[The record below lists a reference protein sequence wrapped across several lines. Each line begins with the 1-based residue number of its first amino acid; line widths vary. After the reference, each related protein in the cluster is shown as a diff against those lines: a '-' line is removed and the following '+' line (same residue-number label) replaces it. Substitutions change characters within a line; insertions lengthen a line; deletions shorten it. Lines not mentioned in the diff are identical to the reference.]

1 MRHWQLSLLVP
12 LLACGASCFSLT
24 PNTDGAG
31 ASSSTGARSSSGGSG
46 STYVPPKCEQGCQDY
61 LVAWSLDA
69 TLWFIWNQ
77 KVAGHPSGP
86 QDITG
91 ACPLGGTVHITGS
104 DSATADGTTTTD
116 IQFVLDGCE
125 YSQKVFDLTFTGT
138 VSMEGSFNGNT
149 GFGAEVFTASGLQAK
164 GVIHYI
170 DDPAI
175 DDSCDLTMAQDGSG
189 DGSSLVGKICG
200 RAFDESALG
209 ANNQGGGAGSG
220 SGGSTSSSAGSGNNC
235 ACFCPDGRDCTG
247 AKMPNPCG
255 LDADGIPEACGCPVG
270 CK

>member
-24 PNTDGAG
+24 PSTDGSG
-31 ASSSTGARSSSGGSG
+31 ASSSTGASSSSGGSG

-86 QDITG
+86 QDISSP
-91 ACPLGGTVHITGS
+91 CPLGGTVHITGS

-116 IQFVLDGCE
+116 IQFELDACE
-125 YSQKVFDLTFTGT
+125 YSQKLFDLTFTGT

-149 GFGAEVFTASGLQAK
+149 GFGAEVFTAPGLMAQ
-164 GVIHYI
+164 GTLHYI
-170 DDPAI
+170 DDPVI
-175 DDSCDLTMAQDGSG
+175 DQSCDAVMSQDGSG
-189 DGSSLVGKICG
+189 SDSQLSGKMCG
-200 RAFDESALG
+200 RPFDESALG
-209 ANNQGGGAGSG
+209 SQNQSG
-220 SGGSTSSSAGSGNNC
+220 SGGSSSGGTGNAAGSGNNC
-235 ACFCPDGRDCTG
+235 ACVCPNGSDCTN

-255 LDADGIPEACGCPVG
+255 VDADGIPEACACPVG